1 MLTNFDVIGESYIQL
16 HVYEV
21 TEGYDSFG
29 DRITSKRE
37 LMIENCRTN
46 FSYPNKALLSEYN
59 VDMYKCLKDRS
70 FKLKGNK
77 YSRDRI
83 YLNIE
88 ITRCISNFDDIFNF
102 DQWEIDEVVDQTVSP
117 LDVEILMIDKYFDMN
132 SFDDPIKDVLT
143 ERYTY
148 SLLPGFTSNGN
159 ILLKENDVKTVD
171 SFLGIGSNYEDK
183 FYSIASERNSLA
195 TQYSSKFV
203 NIELAMS
210 AERVDHE
217 RSVFSILDVI
227 SQMGGFF
234 GAFSAGWGLLLGFYS
249 EKMMMMYTLFRNW
262 YQVDSRM
269 LGNEKK

>member
-1 MLTNFDVIGESYIQL
+1 
-16 HVYEV
+16 
-21 TEGYDSFG
+21 
-29 DRITSKRE
+29 
-37 LMIENCRTN
+37 
-46 FSYPNKALLSEYN
+46 
-59 VDMYKCLKDRS
+59 
-70 FKLKGNK
+70 
-77 YSRDRI
+77 
-83 YLNIE
+83 
-88 ITRCISNFDDIFNF
+88 
-102 DQWEIDEVVDQTVSP
+102 
-117 LDVEILMIDKYFDMN
+117 MIDKYFDMN

-171 SFLGIGSNYEDK
+171 SFLGIGSSYEDK

-234 GAFSAGWGLLLGFYS
+234 GAFSAG
-249 EKMMMMYTLFRNW
+249 
-262 YQVDSRM
+262 
-269 LGNEKK
+269 